1 MLSSLEKLY
10 SVVQSRAIDRVAAQQ
25 PACSGNALMERAGAA
40 AFGRLRA
47 LWPAAQRLAVL
58 CGAGNN
64 GGDGYVLARLARLA
78 GMPVRL
84 AAVAGL
90 PRPGSEADTARQWFI
105 ACGGAEESVSV
116 AMLAQADVVVD
127 ALLGT
132 GLDRPPAGAVADAIA
147 AINASGRPVLALD
160 VPSGLNADTGHAPGA
175 LVRAD
180 ATLSFVA
187 RKQGLYTGLARDCCG
202 QLLLDDLGVPELAVE
217 QDGEAPAVLLDLPR
231 LRAAWLPPRRRGAHK
246 GECGHVLVIGGDH
259 GYGGAVRLAG
269 EAAARA
275 GAGLTSVA
283 TRPMHVPALIA
294 GRPELMARGVDTAAD
309 LAPLLAR
316 ASVLAVGPGLG
327 QGDFGRALF
336 AAALDSGL
344 PLVVDADALN
354 LLAAANFL
362 AAAPGRRED
371 WILTPHPGEA
381 ARLLGIATAQVE
393 ADRYAAVR
401 ALQAR
406 FGGVVLLKGAGTLVC
421 DGQAPVGVVPY
432 GNPGMA
438 SGGMGDVLTGLIAA
452 LWAQGLPALAAAALG
467 ACLHG
472 AAADAVAARRG
483 ERGLLASDLLD
494 ALPPLLNGTDDGA
507 HLGA

>member
-1 MLSSLEKLY
+1 MLSLLEKFY
-10 SVVQSRAIDRVAAQQ
+10 SVAQSRMIDSTAARQ
-25 PACSGNALMERAGAA
+25 PACTGSALMERAGAS
-40 AFGRLRA
+40 AFALLRA
-47 LWPAAQRLAVL
+47 RWPAAQRLAVL

-78 GMPVRL
+78 GLPVRL
-84 AAVAGL
+84 AVAAGP
-90 PRPGSEADTARQWFI
+90 PRPGSEADAARQWFLT
-105 ACGGAEESVSV
+105 CGGSEEVFSAAV
-116 AMLAQADVVVD
+116 LTQADVVVD

-132 GLDRPPAGAVADAIA
+132 GLDRPPAGPMTDAIA
-147 AINASGRPVLALD
+147 AINAAGRPVLALD
-160 VPSGLNADTGHAPGA
+160 VPSGIDADTGRAPGA
-175 LVRAD
+175 VVQAD
-180 ATLSFVA
+180 ATISFVV
-187 RKQGLYTGLARDCCG
+187 RKQGLYTGAARDCCG
-202 QLLLDDLGVPELAVE
+202 QMNFDDLGVPQVALEGA
-217 QDGEAPAVLLDLPR
+217 GEAPAVRLDLPC
-231 LRAAWLPPRRRGAHK
+231 LRAAFLPPRRRGAHK
-246 GECGHVLVIGGDH
+246 GDCGHVLVVGGDH

-269 EAAARA
+269 EAAARG

-283 TRPMHVPALIA
+283 TRPRHVAALIA
-294 GRPELMARGVDTAAD
+294 GRPELMPRGVDTAAD

-327 QGDFGRALF
+327 QDDFGRGLF
-336 AAALDSGL
+336 GAALDSGL
-344 PLVVDADALN
+344 PSVVDADALN
-354 LLAAANFL
+354 LLAAA
-362 AAAPGRRED
+362 PQRREN

-406 FGGVVLLKGAGTLVC
+406 YGGVVVLKGAGTLVC
-421 DGQAPVGVVPY
+421 DGQPPIGVVPY

-472 AAADAVAARRG
+472 AAADVVAARRG
-483 ERGLLASDLLD
+483 ERGLLASDLSNE
-494 ALPPLLNGTDDGA
+494 LPSLLNGMDDGA
-507 HLGA
+507 DLGA

>member
-1 MLSSLEKLY
+1 MLSSIEKLY
-10 SVVQSRAIDRVAAQQ
+10 SVAQSRVIDSAAARQ
-25 PACSGNALMERAGAA
+25 PACSGTALMERAGAA
-40 AFGRLRA
+40 AFALLRA
-47 LWPAAQRLAVL
+47 RWPTAQRLAVL

-78 GMPVRL
+78 GLPVRL
-84 AAVAGL
+84 AAAAGL
-90 PRPGSEADTARQWFI
+90 PRSGSAADAARQWFLS
-105 ACGGAEESVSV
+105 CGGTEESLS
-116 AMLAQADVVVD
+116 AAALTQADVVVD

-132 GLDRPPAGAVADAIA
+132 GLDRPPGGPMADAIA

-160 VPSGLNADTGHAPGA
+160 VPSGLDADTGRAPGA
-175 LVRAD
+175 LVQAE
-180 ATLSFVA
+180 ATISFVV
-187 RKQGLYTGLARDCCG
+187 RKHGLYTGAARDCCG
-202 QLLLDDLGVPELAVE
+202 QMVFDDLGVPALAL
-217 QDGEAPAVLLDLPR
+217 DAAGEAPAVLLDLPR
-231 LRAAWLPPRRRGAHK
+231 LRAGFLPPRRRGAHK
-246 GECGHVLVIGGDH
+246 GDFGHVLIVGGDH

-269 EAAARA
+269 EAAARG

-283 TRPMHVPALIA
+283 TRPAHVPALIA
-294 GRPELMARGVDTAAD
+294 GRPELMARGVDTVAE

-316 ASVLAVGPGLG
+316 ASVVAIGPGLG

-336 AAALDSGL
+336 GAALDSGL

-354 LLAAANFL
+354 LLAAAPEQR
-362 AAAPGRRED
+362 AD

-406 FGGVVLLKGAGTLVC
+406 YGGVVLLKGAGTLVC
-421 DGQAPVGVVPY
+421 DGQTPIGVVPY

-438 SGGMGDVLTGLIAA
+438 SGGMGDVLTGLVGA

-483 ERGLLASDLLD
+483 ERGLLAGDLLD
-494 ALPPLLNGTDDGA
+494 ALPHLLNGTDDGA
-507 HLGA
+507 DLGA

>member
-1 MLSSLEKLY
+1 MLFLLEKLY
-10 SVVQSRAIDRVAAQQ
+10 SVAQTRAIDHAAMQQ
-25 PACSGNALMERAGAA
+25 PSCGGTALMERAGAA
-40 AFGRLRA
+40 AFALLCR

-58 CGAGNN
+58 CGPGNN
-64 GGDGYVLARLARLA
+64 GGDGYVVAQLAQLA
-78 GMPVRL
+78 GLHVNL
-84 AAVAGL
+84 AAVAGP
-90 PRPGSEADTARQWFI
+90 PRAASEADAARRWFL
-105 ACGGAEESVSV
+105 ACGGTEFKDA
-116 AMLAQADVVVD
+116 AAALTGADVVVD

-132 GLDRPPAGAVADAIA
+132 GLDRPPIGAVADAIA

-160 VPSGLNADTGHAPGA
+160 LPSGLNADTGQAPGA

-180 ATLSFVA
+180 ATVSFVA
-187 RKQGLYTGLARDCCG
+187 RKQGLYTGAARDCCG
-202 QLLLDDLGVPELAVE
+202 HMVFDDLGVPDVAVE
-217 QDGEAPAVLLDLPR
+217 QAGAAPAVLLDLPR
-231 LRAAWLPPRRRGAHK
+231 LRAAVLPPRRRGAHK
-246 GECGHVLVIGGDH
+246 GDFGHVLVIGGDH

-269 EAAARA
+269 EAAARG
-275 GAGLTSVA
+275 GAGLISVA
-283 TRPMHVPALIA
+283 TRPAHVPALIA
-294 GRPELMARGVDTAAD
+294 GRPELMARGVDAAAD

-316 ASVLAVGPGLG
+316 ASVLAIGPGLG
-327 QGDFGRALF
+327 QGDFGRALLG
-336 AAALDSGL
+336 AALDSGL

-354 LLAAANFL
+354 LLAAA
-362 AAAPGRRED
+362 PERRAD

-452 LWAQGLPALAAAALG
+452 LWAQGLPALAATALAA
-467 ACLHG
+467 CVHG

-494 ALPPLLNGTDDGA
+494 ALPQLLNGTDDGA

>member
-1 MLSSLEKLY
+1 M
-10 SVVQSRAIDRVAAQQ
+10 IDSAAAQQ
-25 PACSGNALMERAGAA
+25 PACSGTALMERAGAA
-40 AFGRLRA
+40 AFALLRA
-47 LWPAAQRLAVL
+47 RWPAAQRLDVL

-78 GMPVRL
+78 GLPVRL

-90 PRPGSEADTARQWFI
+90 PRSGSAADAARQWFLS
-105 ACGGAEESVSV
+105 CGGTEEIFS
-116 AMLAQADVVVD
+116 AAALTQADVVVD

-132 GLDRPPAGAVADAIA
+132 GLDRPPGGPVADAIA

-160 VPSGLNADTGHAPGA
+160 VPSGLDADTGRAPGA
-175 LVRAD
+175 LVQAD
-180 ATLSFVA
+180 ATISFVA
-187 RKQGLYTGLARDCCG
+187 RKQGLYTGAARDCCG
-202 QLLLDDLGVPELAVE
+202 RMAFDDLGVPALAL
-217 QDGEAPAVLLDLPR
+217 DAAGEAPAVLLDLPR
-231 LRAAWLPPRRRGAHK
+231 LRAAFLPPRRRGAHK
-246 GECGHVLVIGGDH
+246 GDCGHVLIVGGDH

-269 EAAARA
+269 EAAARG

-283 TRPMHVPALIA
+283 TRPAHVTALIA

-336 AAALDSGL
+336 GAALGSGL

-354 LLAAANFL
+354 LLAAAPEQR
-362 AAAPGRRED
+362 AD

-381 ARLLGIATAQVE
+381 ARLLGTGTAQVE

-401 ALQAR
+401 ALQSR
-406 FGGVVLLKGAGTLVC
+406 YGGVVLLKGAGTLVC
-421 DGQAPVGVVPY
+421 DGQAPIGVVPY

-438 SGGMGDVLTGLIAA
+438 SGGMGDVLTGLIGA

-483 ERGLLASDLLD
+483 ERGLLAGDLLE
-494 ALPPLLNGTDDGA
+494 ALPHLLNGTDDGA